1 MNAFNERINKEESDI
16 NKDLFKEHFNF
27 QRPSDMLKY
36 LHQVNDREKNNK
48 LVIVINSGLE
58 DLNKKKL
65 ERRLKKKEKLKRQI
79 R

>member
-1 MNAFNERINKEESDI
+1 MNGLINKEESEI

-36 LHQVNDREKNNK
+36 LHRANDRKKNNK

-58 DLNKKKL
+58 DLN
-65 ERRLKKKEKLKRQI
+65 EKN
-79 R
+79 

>member
-1 MNAFNERINKEESDI
+1 MTFNEWINKEETDI
-16 NKDLFKEHFNF
+16 NKELFKEHFNF